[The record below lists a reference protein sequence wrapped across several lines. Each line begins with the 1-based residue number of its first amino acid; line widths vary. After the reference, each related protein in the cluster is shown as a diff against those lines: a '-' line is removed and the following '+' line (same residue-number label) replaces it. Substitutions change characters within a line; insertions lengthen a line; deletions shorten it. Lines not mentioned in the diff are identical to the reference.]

1 MSAPSDSQIADR
13 PAGLVGDIGG
23 TNCRLSLAT
32 AGADGIRLHAHRAM
46 KCADYP
52 TAEAG
57 IAHYLKEVGAPT
69 PAAAVLAV
77 AGPVHGGSAR
87 LTNAQWQLNERA
99 LQLALGIR
107 TVHLINDFAALAYA
121 TPALGP
127 ADLAQI
133 GPPVVG
139 LAGSTVA
146 VMGPGTG
153 FGVAALASGLDSG
166 LLVTEGG
173 HIGFAPTDP
182 VEIELLR
189 VLMRRH
195 GRVSVE
201 RVCSGQGMA
210 NLHAARAEIAG
221 LPPPELDAA
230 GITEAADRGDADA
243 AETVRIFCGILA
255 STAGDLAL
263 ALGAQG
269 GVFIA
274 GGIMPRLMKPREV
287 GGVDQAAFRARF
299 EAKGR
304 FTEYLRAIPTN
315 VVMADNASLRGAAR
329 AWAAIG
335 R

>member
-1 MSAPSDSQIADR
+1 MSATSDSPIVNR

-23 TNCRLSLAT
+23 TNCRLCLAT
-32 AGADGIRLHAHRAM
+32 VGRDGIVLHAQRAM

-57 IAHYLKEVGAPT
+57 IAHYLKGVGAT
-69 PAAAVLAV
+69 LPAAAVLAV
-77 AGPVHGGSAR
+77 AGPVQGGRAR
-87 LTNAQWQLNERA
+87 LTNAHWQLEETA
-99 LQLALGIR
+99 LQDALGIR

-121 TPALGP
+121 TQVLGP
-127 ADLAQI
+127 ADLAPI
-133 GPPVVG
+133 GQAAPG
-139 LAGSTVA
+139 LAGGTVA
-146 VMGPGTG
+146 IMGPGTG
-153 FGVAALASGLDSG
+153 FGVAALAAGLDAG

-189 VLMRRH
+189 VLMRRY

-221 LPPPELDAA
+221 LPPPTLDAA
-230 GITEAADRGDADA
+230 GITAAAEQGDADA
-243 AETVRIFCGILA
+243 AETVRKFCDILA

-263 ALGAQG
+263 AFGAQG

-274 GGIMPRLMKPREV
+274 GGIVPRLMTS
-287 GGVDQAAFRARF
+287 GLDQAAFRARF

-304 FTEYLRAIPTN
+304 FTDYLRAIPTS
-315 VVMADNASLRGAAR
+315 VVMADSASLRGAAR

-335 R
+335 G